1 MNGKKLLIFFLFIH
15 DNQPSTYPLISRSQ
29 EEQYLNDNFKL
40 LTNFK
45 LLEKGSKLVALR
57 RQQLHHND
65 HVIFS
70 MLFPMQIPMQN
81 DNLSIALKS
90 CYFCVILVRD
100 AEKKQKNTQKE
111 LTWVKFWRNSVHH
124 SICTLIICPNSW
136 ITLIARPDNIRWF
149 ELSLR
154 RRRHL
159 RQSYR
164 ILQLH
169 SATMSCSIEEETII
183 VTTLGL
189 AIGSV
194 KTKKKRYIYSMECYH
209 AACWCWQ
216 CEHPLFVCSIIMM
229 LNKEIRTTN
238 RVVVSP
244 IRINYWPRRRHDSL
258 EAIIRRQ

>member
-1 MNGKKLLIFFLFIH
+1 MLLEIGRYLALSDVLRGHNARKWMEKKLLIFFFLH
-15 DNQPSTYPLISRSQ
+15 DYQPSTYPLISRSQ

-40 LTNFK
+40 L
-45 LLEKGSKLVALR
+45 EKGSKLVASR

-65 HVIFS
+65 HVIFN

-194 KTKKKRYIYSMECYH
+194 KTKKKDIYIQWNVIMQPADADNASILC
-209 AACWCWQ
+209 
-216 CEHPLFVCSIIMM
+216 LFV
-229 LNKEIRTTN
+229 
-238 RVVVSP
+238 
-244 IRINYWPRRRHDSL
+244 
-258 EAIIRRQ
+258 Q